1 MDINSAIENRLEE
14 IERKAK
20 EMEIQNALLDDQT
33 QELLSEYKVTP
44 KQLTAFIS
52 SPDNFTPSNW
62 ETLNQEKKKR
72 EEAFKQTLDNIVSPA
87 KKKKSLKALHLP
99 SYALFVK

>member
-1 MDINSAIENRLEE
+1 MDTNLENRLEE

-20 EMEIQNALLDDQT
+20 ELEIENALLDEKAE
-33 QELLSEYKVTP
+33 ELLAEHHVTP

-52 SPDNFTPSNW
+52 SPENFSQENW
-62 ETLNQEKKKR
+62 DTLQGEKKKK
-72 EEAFKQTLDNIVSPA
+72 EETLKRALDNIVSPA
-87 KKKKSLKALHLP
+87 KKMKSLKALHLP

>member
-1 MDINSAIENRLEE
+1 MDTNLENRLEE

-20 EMEIQNALLDDQT
+20 ELEIENALLDEKAE
-33 QELLSEYKVTP
+33 ELLAEHHVTP

-52 SPDNFTPSNW
+52 SPENFTQENW
-62 ETLNQEKKKR
+62 DTLQGEKKKK
-72 EEAFKQTLDNIVSPA
+72 EEALKRALDNIVSPA
-87 KKKKSLKALHLP
+87 KKMKSLKALHLP